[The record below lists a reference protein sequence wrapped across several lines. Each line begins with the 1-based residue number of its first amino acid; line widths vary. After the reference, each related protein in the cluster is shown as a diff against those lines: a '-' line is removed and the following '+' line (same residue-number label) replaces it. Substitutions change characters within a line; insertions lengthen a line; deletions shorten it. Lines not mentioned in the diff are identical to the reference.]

1 MARQYDYFYGGETEQ
16 DVFFRLPKQLIYDK
30 IYCGLSS
37 DAKIL
42 YAIMLDRMSLSL
54 KNGWKDQQGRY
65 YIT

>member
-37 DAKIL
+37 DPAPKSCTQSCWI
-42 YAIMLDRMSLSL
+42 A
-54 KNGWKDQQGRY
+54 
-65 YIT
+65 